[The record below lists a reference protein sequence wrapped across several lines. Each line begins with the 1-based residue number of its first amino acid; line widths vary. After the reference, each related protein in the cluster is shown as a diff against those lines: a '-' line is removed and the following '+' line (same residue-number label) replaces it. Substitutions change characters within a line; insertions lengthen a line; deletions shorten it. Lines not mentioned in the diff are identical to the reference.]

1 MCSVAQSWLTLSDS
15 MDYSP
20 PDFSVHG
27 VSQARI
33 LEWVAISF
41 SRGSSRTKDQTHTP
55 ALQMDSLLLSHWGSL
70 QQYVTFFQ
78 MMEIWFS
85 LSFSF
90 NLCWSLYLVG
100 SAPHP
105 SIWVLLA
112 VWLLDRLYSVASVV
126 SNSLRPHGL
135 QPTRLPCPW
144 DSPGKSTGVGC
155 HYLLQSWISY
165 VTSYVCFLMFNTGI
179 ISAYVLGCYKD

>member
-78 MMEIWFS
+78 MMEI
-85 LSFSF
+85 
-90 NLCWSLYLVG
+90 
-100 SAPHP
+100 
-105 SIWVLLA
+105 
-112 VWLLDRLYSVASVV
+112 
-126 SNSLRPHGL
+126 
-135 QPTRLPCPW
+135 
-144 DSPGKSTGVGC
+144 
-155 HYLLQSWISY
+155 
-165 VTSYVCFLMFNTGI
+165 
-179 ISAYVLGCYKD
+179 